1 MSESLDG
8 VAISAAI
15 RNQGAQEQ
23 YYRAINRR
31 LLLLGSRLGLDG
43 DFADSPG
50 QTATQ
55 KAPPPPVGLAV
66 VGVDGSFE
74 ITITLPQD
82 VRPPSVTVYQ
92 NSILQDLNNL
102 QAPMT
107 HQLQSATS
115 VLFDASANVVTYGPF
130 TETSQSYQIPNV
142 TLFWRV
148 RSSYDGTTW
157 NDWVVY
163 SSPTTCGPVGV
174 NSGVLRSVANA
185 LANTATTPDG
195 SNPLTQHGTTTQIDV
210 AASVWKA
217 GGQTSTLVINYN
229 SGSVDPGSYGKFY
242 VYADDPARAGGT
254 VVFVASSNVAN
265 VTALDGRLYF
275 GSITTASGGGGVGG
289 GGGAGGCLIGAVL
302 VEMADGSQR
311 LVDRLNAG
319 DAVLGMDGP
328 EKIVSIEMIAGQ
340 PCFSLALDNG
350 MKLAGCS
357 GSHPLKYHG
366 AGFERAFEIQ
376 QGDILQTRLGAATVK
391 SKTFIGAQTV
401 YRLILDGSRLFFSD
415 GLVSHNAALAL
426 K

>member
-8 VAISAAI
+8 VAIAAAI
-15 RNQGAQEQ
+15 RNPGAQEQ

-31 LLLLGSRLGLDG
+31 LLLLGNRLGLDG
-43 DFADSPG
+43 DFDDDPT
-50 QTATQ
+50 QPATQ
-55 KAPPPPVGLAV
+55 KAPPAPVGLAV
-66 VGVDGSFE
+66 AGIDGSFE

-82 VRPPSVTVYQ
+82 VPAPSVTMYQ
-92 NSILQDLNNL
+92 NNILRDLNK
-102 QAPMT
+102 QRAQMV
-107 HQLQSATS
+107 HQLQSASS
-115 VLFDASANVVTYGPF
+115 VLFDASSNVVTYGPF
-130 TETSQSYQIPNV
+130 TDTFQKYQLPSQ

-148 RSSYDGTTW
+148 RSSFDGTTW

-163 SSPTTCGPVGV
+163 SSPATCGPVGV
-174 NSGVLRSVANA
+174 ASGVLRSTSNA

-195 SNPLTQHGTTTQIDV
+195 SNPLTQNGTTTQINV

-217 GGQTSTLVINYN
+217 GGVSSTNVINYN

-242 VYADDPARAGGT
+242 VYADDPARLGGT
-254 VVFVASSNVAN
+254 VIFTASANVAN
-265 VTALDGRLYF
+265 VTAQDGRLYF
-275 GSITTASGGGGVGG
+275 GSITTASGGGGTGG
-289 GGGAGGCLIGAVL
+289 GGGAGGCLTGPVM
-302 VEMADGSQR
+302 VDMADGSQR
-311 LVDRLNAG
+311 RVDQLQPG
-319 DAVLGMDGP
+319 DEVRGMDGG

-340 PCFSLALDNG
+340 PCFSFTLDNG

-376 QGDILQTRLGAATVK
+376 AGDILQTSRGPAMVK
-391 SKTFIGAQTV
+391 RKTFTGAQTV